1 MIGVVLFLLGG
12 GSAAGAQED
21 YALSWFT
28 LDGGGGRSGDG
39 FFYLEATLGQPDAGV
54 MKDDYF
60 TLFGGFWSASVATAP
75 AITASPLDQLVQI
88 GAPVE
93 LNVVASGAI
102 PLRYQWRLNG
112 MNLAGETN
120 ATLVIPQADLADAGT
135 YTVVVHN
142 PLGSVESGPA
152 TVELVLPRLPV
163 ENDFTNRLA
172 LAGFS
177 GVFVGDNTNATKE
190 AGEPRHASKPGGH
203 SVWYTWQAPA
213 TGIAT
218 FSTLGSTFDT
228 LLAVYVGSRVDA
240 LTPIVAN
247 DDARGG
253 LLTSEVHFNAT
264 NGTVYQVVVDGFG
277 GQEGEFV
284 LSWNL
289 EVTNKV
295 VPLISISPPAQ
306 AVPLGA
312 PAMFSVSA
320 SGAGLTY
327 QWYFQGRPLQSQNG
341 PVLQIPAVTPA
352 TVGYYSV
359 AVTNSQGRGLLSLE
373 AALEIGNRSEVVS
386 FNKLAAAIAALAD
399 AAGSA
404 GAGAGGGSAAP
415 LLFAPAS
422 GPVGFSSVSVGGIDG
437 QTYNNN
443 TAVGSACNTC
453 GVVGGA
459 AQWYVLTA
467 LGDGLLTLDT
477 VGSAFD
483 TVLMVYSNAP
493 LSQIC
498 SHFIGCNNDAGP
510 SITTSLFAFT
520 AISGG
525 RYLIGVDGVNGAKG
539 TIRLNWKLCVPPS
552 PFQYGGS
559 DFVLVTDPNPSPYPD
574 DPNYHW
580 KQDGSPVG
588 DTAAPLLSMIS
599 PPASASSFS
608 VDYTT
613 VDHGSVNLV
622 NKPLGAFLPVTAGA
636 HQQSGQFQILLP
648 NFTVSA
654 SALRL
659 ETAQAGLTNCDGGWL
674 WLPVTNYV
682 VSTQAASLVLTLP
695 IEATNRLHRIRPSL
709 P

>member
-1 MIGVVLFLLGG
+1 MIGVALFLLGG
-12 GSAAGAQED
+12 GSAARAQED

-120 ATLVIPQADLADAGT
+120 AMLVIPQADLADAGT

-190 AGEPRHASKPGGH
+190 AGEPRHAGKPGGH

-253 LLTSEVHFNAT
+253 LLTSEVRFNAT
-264 NGTVYQVVVDGFG
+264 RDTVYQVVVDGFG

-359 AVTNSQGRGLLSLE
+359 AVTNSQGRGVLSLE
-373 AALEIGNRSEVVS
+373 AALEIGNRS
-386 FNKLAAAIAALAD
+386 
-399 AAGSA
+399 
-404 GAGAGGGSAAP
+404 
-415 LLFAPAS
+415 
-422 GPVGFSSVSVGGIDG
+422 
-437 QTYNNN
+437 
-443 TAVGSACNTC
+443 
-453 GVVGGA
+453 
-459 AQWYVLTA
+459 
-467 LGDGLLTLDT
+467 
-477 VGSAFD
+477 
-483 TVLMVYSNAP
+483 
-493 LSQIC
+493 
-498 SHFIGCNNDAGP
+498 
-510 SITTSLFAFT
+510 
-520 AISGG
+520 
-525 RYLIGVDGVNGAKG
+525 
-539 TIRLNWKLCVPPS
+539 
-552 PFQYGGS
+552 
-559 DFVLVTDPNPSPYPD
+559 
-574 DPNYHW
+574 
-580 KQDGSPVG
+580 
-588 DTAAPLLSMIS
+588 
-599 PPASASSFS
+599 
-608 VDYTT
+608 
-613 VDHGSVNLV
+613 
-622 NKPLGAFLPVTAGA
+622 
-636 HQQSGQFQILLP
+636 
-648 NFTVSA
+648 
-654 SALRL
+654 
-659 ETAQAGLTNCDGGWL
+659 
-674 WLPVTNYV
+674 
-682 VSTQAASLVLTLP
+682 
-695 IEATNRLHRIRPSL
+695 
-709 P
+709 